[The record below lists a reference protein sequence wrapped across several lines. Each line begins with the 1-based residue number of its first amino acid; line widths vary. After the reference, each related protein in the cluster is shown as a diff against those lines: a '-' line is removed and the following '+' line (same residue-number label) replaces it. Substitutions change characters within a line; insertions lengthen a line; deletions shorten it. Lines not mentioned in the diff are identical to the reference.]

1 MRANKP
7 LILGITG
14 GVGSGKSEAARYLST
29 LGAVHVD
36 ADAISHALTAPGGEA
51 LPAIR
56 EAFGDRVFRADG
68 ALDRRALGEMVFQ
81 DVAAR
86 RALEAIIHPRVQ
98 HRALSMV
105 DQAGAEGAEVVL
117 LDVPLLFET
126 GLDRLADETVC
137 VSAPLP
143 VQLKRLMTR
152 NGLTEEQAMARIQ
165 SQMPLSDKEKL
176 ADRTISTDRPLEE
189 LRTLMGRL
197 YRQWLEEA
205 QA

>member
-1 MRANKP
+1 MQSEIERCRK
-7 LILGITG
+7 
-14 GVGSGKSEAARYLST
+14 SG
-29 LGAVHVD
+29 
-36 ADAISHALTAPGGEA
+36 AP
-51 LPAIR
+51 
-56 EAFGDRVFRADG
+56 
-68 ALDRRALGEMVFQ
+68 
-81 DVAAR
+81 
-86 RALEAIIHPRVQ
+86 
-98 HRALSMV
+98 
-105 DQAGAEGAEVVL
+105 VVV

-176 ADRTISTDRPLEE
+176 ADRTISTDCPLEE
-189 LRTLMGRL
+189 LCARMGRL

>member
-1 MRANKP
+1 MKIVA
-7 LILGITG
+7 LTG
-14 GVGSGKSEAARYLST
+14 GIACGKSTLAEMLRD
-29 LGAVHVD
+29 LGAPVID
-36 ADAISHALTAPGGEA
+36 ADAISRSLTTPGGKA

-56 EAFGDRVFRADG
+56 KTFGGD
-68 ALDRRALGEMVFQ
+68 VFQ
-81 DVAAR
+81 DDHTLNRAAL
-86 RALEAIIHPRVQ
+86 AAKVFQDPEQLQKLNAISHPLIIEQMQSEIEHCRE
-98 HRALSMV
+98 S
-105 DQAGAEGAEVVL
+105 GAPVVV

-152 NGLTEEQAMARIQ
+152 NGLTEEQATVRIQ

>member
-1 MRANKP
+1 MKIIA
-7 LILGITG
+7 LTG
-14 GVGSGKSEAARYLST
+14 GIACGKTTLANMLRE
-29 LGAVHVD
+29 LGAPVID
-36 ADAISHALTAPGGEA
+36 ADAISRSLTAPGGKA

-56 EAFGDRVFRADG
+56 KAFG
-68 ALDRRALGEMVFQ
+68 GEVFQ
-81 DVAAR
+81 DGQTLNRAALAAR
-86 RALEAIIHPRVQ
+86 VFQDPEQLRKLNAVTHPLIIERMQ
-98 HRALSMV
+98 SEIERCRKS
-105 DQAGAEGAEVVL
+105 GAPVVV

-152 NGLTEEQAMARIQ
+152 NGLTEEQAMRRIQ
-165 SQMPLSDKEKL
+165 SQMPLCEKEKL
-176 ADRTISTDRPLEE
+176 ADRTISTDCPLEE
-189 LRTLMGRL
+189 LRARMGRL

>member
-1 MRANKP
+1 MKIIA
-7 LILGITG
+7 LTG
-14 GVGSGKSEAARYLST
+14 GIACGKSTLAEMLHE
-29 LGAVHVD
+29 LGAPIVD
-36 ADAISHALTAPGGEA
+36 ADEVSRGLTAPGGKA
-51 LPAIR
+51 LPALR
-56 EAFGDRVFRADG
+56 EAFG
-68 ALDRRALGEMVFQ
+68 GEVFQ
-81 DVAAR
+81 DDHTLNRAAL
-86 RALEAIIHPRVQ
+86 AAKVFQDPEQLQKLNVITHPLIIEQMQSEIERC
-98 HRALSMV
+98 RKS
-105 DQAGAEGAEVVL
+105 GAPVVV

-152 NGLTEEQAMARIQ
+152 NGLTEEQAMRRIQ
-165 SQMPLSDKEKL
+165 SQMPLCEKEKL

-189 LRTLMGRL
+189 LRALMGHL

>member
-1 MRANKP
+1 MKIIA
-7 LILGITG
+7 LTG
-14 GVGSGKSEAARYLST
+14 GIACGKST
-29 LGAVHVD
+29 LAEMLRDLGTPVID
-36 ADAISHALTAPGGEA
+36 ADAISRGLTAPGGKA
-51 LPAIR
+51 LPALR
-56 EAFGDRVFRADG
+56 EAFGSS
-68 ALDRRALGEMVFQ
+68 VFQ
-81 DVAAR
+81 DDHTLNRAAL
-86 RALEAIIHPRVQ
+86 AAKVFQDPEQLQKLNAITHPLIIEQMQSEIERC
-98 HRALSMV
+98 RDS
-105 DQAGAEGAEVVL
+105 GAPVVV

>member
-1 MRANKP
+1 MKIIA
-7 LILGITG
+7 LTG
-14 GVGSGKSEAARYLST
+14 GISCGKTTLANMLRE
-29 LGAVHVD
+29 LGAPVID
-36 ADAISHALTAPGGEA
+36 ADAISRSLTAPGGKA

-56 EAFGDRVFRADG
+56 EAFGGEVFQNDQTLNRAALAERVFHDPEQLQKLNNLTHPLIIERMQSEIERCRKSG
-68 ALDRRALGEMVFQ
+68 A
-81 DVAAR
+81 
-86 RALEAIIHPRVQ
+86 P
-98 HRALSMV
+98 
-105 DQAGAEGAEVVL
+105 VVV

-152 NGLTEEQAMARIQ
+152 NGLTEEQAMRRIQ
-165 SQMPLSDKEKL
+165 SQMPLCEKEKL
-176 ADRTISTDRPLEE
+176 ADRTISTDCPLEE
-189 LRTLMGRL
+189 LRARMSRL

>member
-1 MRANKP
+1 MKIIA
-7 LILGITG
+7 LTG
-14 GVGSGKSEAARYLST
+14 GIACGKSTLAEMLRD
-29 LGAVHVD
+29 LGAPVID
-36 ADAISHALTAPGGEA
+36 ADAISRSLTAPGGMA

-56 EAFGDRVFRADG
+56 KSFGNS
-68 ALDRRALGEMVFQ
+68 VFQ
-81 DVAAR
+81 DDHTLNRAAL
-86 RALEAIIHPRVQ
+86 A
-98 HRALSMV
+98 
-105 DQAGAEGAEVVL
+105 AEVFQDPEQLQKLNAITHPLIIEQMQSEIERCRDSGAPVVV

-143 VQLKRLMTR
+143 VQLERLMTR
-152 NGLTEEQAMARIQ
+152 NGLTEKQAIARIQ
-165 SQMPLSDKEKL
+165 SQMPLSEKEKL

-189 LRTLMGRL
+189 LRALMSRL

>member
-1 MRANKP
+1 MKIIA
-7 LILGITG
+7 LTG
-14 GVGSGKSEAARYLST
+14 GIACGKTTLANMLRE
-29 LGAVHVD
+29 LGAPVID
-36 ADAISHALTAPGGEA
+36 ADAISRSLTAPGGEA
-51 LPAIR
+51 LPALR
-56 EAFGDRVFRADG
+56 EAFGSEVFQNDQTLNRAALAARVFQNPEQLRKLNAVTHPLIIERMQSEIERCRKSG
-68 ALDRRALGEMVFQ
+68 A
-81 DVAAR
+81 
-86 RALEAIIHPRVQ
+86 P
-98 HRALSMV
+98 
-105 DQAGAEGAEVVL
+105 VVV

-152 NGLTEEQAMARIQ
+152 NGLTEEQAMRRIQ
-165 SQMPLSDKEKL
+165 SQMPLCEKEKL

-189 LRTLMGRL
+189 LRALMGRL

>member
-1 MRANKP
+1 MKIIA
-7 LILGITG
+7 LTG
-14 GVGSGKSEAARYLST
+14 GIACGKTTLANMLRE
-29 LGAVHVD
+29 LGAPVID
-36 ADAISHALTAPGGEA
+36 ADAISRSLTAPGGKA
-51 LPAIR
+51 LPALR
-56 EAFGDRVFRADG
+56 EAFG
-68 ALDRRALGEMVFQ
+68 GEVFQ
-81 DVAAR
+81 DDHTLNRSALAAR
-86 RALEAIIHPRVQ
+86 VFQDPEQLRKLNAITHPLIIEQMQSEIERC
-98 HRALSMV
+98 RDS
-105 DQAGAEGAEVVL
+105 GAPIVV

-152 NGLTEEQAMARIQ
+152 NGLTEEQAMRRIQ
-165 SQMPLSDKEKL
+165 SQMPLCEKEKL

-189 LRTLMGRL
+189 LRALMGRL

>member
-1 MRANKP
+1 MKIIA
-7 LILGITG
+7 LTG
-14 GVGSGKSEAARYLST
+14 GIACGKSTLAGMLRD
-29 LGAVHVD
+29 LGAPVID
-36 ADAISHALTAPGGEA
+36 ADAISRSLTASGGKA

-56 EAFGDRVFRADG
+56 ETFGG
-68 ALDRRALGEMVFQ
+68 GVFQ
-81 DVAAR
+81 DDHTLNRAALAAR
-86 RALEAIIHPRVQ
+86 VFQDPEQLQKLNAITHPLIIEQMQSEIERC
-98 HRALSMV
+98 RDS
-105 DQAGAEGAEVVL
+105 GAPVVV

-126 GLDRLADETVC
+126 GLNRLADETIC

-165 SQMPLSDKEKL
+165 SQMPLSEKEKL

-189 LRTLMGRL
+189 LRALMGRL

>member
-1 MRANKP
+1 MKIIA
-7 LILGITG
+7 LTG
-14 GVGSGKSEAARYLST
+14 GIACGKTTLANMLRE
-29 LGAVHVD
+29 LGAPVID
-36 ADAISHALTAPGGEA
+36 ADAISRSLTAPGGKA

-56 EAFGDRVFRADG
+56 EAFGSEVFQNDQTLNRA
-68 ALDRRALGEMVFQ
+68 ALAARVFQ
-81 DVAAR
+81 DPEQ
-86 RALEAIIHPRVQ
+86 LQKLNAITHPLIIEQMQSEIERC
-98 HRALSMV
+98 RDS
-105 DQAGAEGAEVVL
+105 GAPVVV

-152 NGLTEEQAMARIQ
+152 NGLTEEQAMRRIQ
-165 SQMPLSDKEKL
+165 SQMPLCEKEKL

>member
-1 MRANKP
+1 MKIIA
-7 LILGITG
+7 LTG
-14 GVGSGKSEAARYLST
+14 GIACGKTTLANMLRE
-29 LGAVHVD
+29 LGAPVID
-36 ADAISHALTAPGGEA
+36 ADAISRSLTAPGGKA
-51 LPAIR
+51 LPALR
-56 EAFGDRVFRADG
+56 EAFG
-68 ALDRRALGEMVFQ
+68 GEVFQ
-81 DVAAR
+81 DGQTLNRTALAAR
-86 RALEAIIHPRVQ
+86 VFQDPEQLRKLNAVTHPLIIERMQSEIERCRDSGVP
-98 HRALSMV
+98 
-105 DQAGAEGAEVVL
+105 VVV

-152 NGLTEEQAMARIQ
+152 NGLTEDQAMRRIQ
-165 SQMPLSDKEKL
+165 SQMPLCEKEKL

>member
-1 MRANKP
+1 MKIIA
-7 LILGITG
+7 LTG
-14 GVGSGKSEAARYLST
+14 GIACGKST
-29 LGAVHVD
+29 LAEMLRDLGTPVID
-36 ADAISHALTAPGGEA
+36 ADAISRSLTAPGGKA

-56 EAFGDRVFRADG
+56 EAFGSEVFQNDQTLNRAALSERVFHDPEQLQKLNNLTHPLIIAQMKSEIERCRKSG
-68 ALDRRALGEMVFQ
+68 A
-81 DVAAR
+81 
-86 RALEAIIHPRVQ
+86 P
-98 HRALSMV
+98 
-105 DQAGAEGAEVVL
+105 VVV

-152 NGLTEEQAMARIQ
+152 NGLTEEQAMRRIQ
-165 SQMPLSDKEKL
+165 SQMPLCEKEKL
-176 ADRTISTDRPLEE
+176 ADRTISTDCPREE
-189 LRTLMGRL
+189 LRARMGRL

>member
-1 MRANKP
+1 MKIIA
-7 LILGITG
+7 LTG
-14 GVGSGKSEAARYLST
+14 GIACGKTTLANMLRE
-29 LGAVHVD
+29 LGAPVID
-36 ADAISHALTAPGGEA
+36 ADAISRSLTAPGGKA
-51 LPAIR
+51 LPALR
-56 EAFGDRVFRADG
+56 EAFG
-68 ALDRRALGEMVFQ
+68 GEVFQ
-81 DVAAR
+81 DGQTLNRAALAER
-86 RALEAIIHPRVQ
+86 VFHDPEQLQKLNAITHPLIIERMQ
-98 HRALSMV
+98 SEIERCRKS
-105 DQAGAEGAEVVL
+105 GAPVVV

-152 NGLTEEQAMARIQ
+152 NGLTEEQAMRRIQ
-165 SQMPLSDKEKL
+165 SQLPLCEKEKL

-189 LRTLMGRL
+189 LRALMGRL

>member
-1 MRANKP
+1 MKIIA
-7 LILGITG
+7 LTG
-14 GVGSGKSEAARYLST
+14 GIACGKSTLAEMLRK
-29 LGAVHVD
+29 LGAPVVD
-36 ADAISHALTAPGGEA
+36 ADEVSRSLTAPGGKA

-56 EAFGDRVFRADG
+56 KAFGSEVFQNDQTLNRA
-68 ALDRRALGEMVFQ
+68 ALAARVFQ
-81 DVAAR
+81 DPEQLRKLNAVTHP
-86 RALEAIIHPRVQ
+86 LIIERMQ
-98 HRALSMV
+98 SEIERCRKS
-105 DQAGAEGAEVVL
+105 GAPVVV

-152 NGLTEEQAMARIQ
+152 NGLTEEQAMRRIQ
-165 SQMPLSDKEKL
+165 SQMPLCEKEKL
-176 ADRTISTDRPLEE
+176 ADRTISTDCPLEE
-189 LRTLMGRL
+189 LRARMGRL

>member
-1 MRANKP
+1 MKIIA
-7 LILGITG
+7 LTG
-14 GVGSGKSEAARYLST
+14 GIACGKTTLANMLRE
-29 LGAVHVD
+29 LGAPVID
-36 ADAISHALTAPGGEA
+36 ADAISRSLTAPGGKA

-56 EAFGDRVFRADG
+56 EAFG
-68 ALDRRALGEMVFQ
+68 GEVFQ
-81 DVAAR
+81 DGQTLNRAALAAR
-86 RALEAIIHPRVQ
+86 VFQDPEQLRKLNAVTHPLIIERMQ
-98 HRALSMV
+98 SEIERCRKS
-105 DQAGAEGAEVVL
+105 GAPVVV

-176 ADRTISTDRPLEE
+176 ADRTISTDCPLEE
-189 LRTLMGRL
+189 LCARMGRL

>member
-1 MRANKP
+1 MKIIA
-7 LILGITG
+7 LTG
-14 GVGSGKSEAARYLST
+14 GIACGKTTLANMLRE
-29 LGAVHVD
+29 LGAPVID
-36 ADAISHALTAPGGEA
+36 ADAISRSLTAPGGKA
-51 LPAIR
+51 LPALR
-56 EAFGDRVFRADG
+56 EAFG
-68 ALDRRALGEMVFQ
+68 GEVFQ
-81 DVAAR
+81 DGQTLNRAALAAR
-86 RALEAIIHPRVQ
+86 VFQDPEQLRKLNAVTHPLIIERMQ
-98 HRALSMV
+98 SEIERCRKS
-105 DQAGAEGAEVVL
+105 GAPVVV

-143 VQLKRLMTR
+143 VQLRRLMTR

-176 ADRTISTDRPLEE
+176 ADQTISTDRPLEE
-189 LRTLMGRL
+189 LRALMGHL

>member
-1 MRANKP
+1 MKIIA
-7 LILGITG
+7 LTG
-14 GVGSGKSEAARYLST
+14 GIACGKTTLANMLRE
-29 LGAVHVD
+29 LGAPVID
-36 ADAISHALTAPGGEA
+36 ADAISRSLTAPGGKA

-56 EAFGDRVFRADG
+56 EAFG
-68 ALDRRALGEMVFQ
+68 GEVFQ
-81 DVAAR
+81 DDQTLNRAALAAR
-86 RALEAIIHPRVQ
+86 VFQDPEQLRKLNAVTHPLIIERMQ
-98 HRALSMV
+98 SEIERCRKS
-105 DQAGAEGAEVVL
+105 GAPVVV

-152 NGLTEEQAMARIQ
+152 NGLTEEQAMRRIQ
-165 SQMPLSDKEKL
+165 SQLPLCEKEKL
-176 ADRTISTDRPLEE
+176 ADRTISTDCPLEE
-189 LRTLMGRL
+189 LRARMSRL

>member
-1 MRANKP
+1 MKIIA
-7 LILGITG
+7 LTG
-14 GVGSGKSEAARYLST
+14 GIACGKTTLANMLRE
-29 LGAVHVD
+29 LGAPVID
-36 ADAISHALTAPGGEA
+36 ADAISRSLTAPGGKA
-51 LPAIR
+51 LPALR
-56 EAFGDRVFRADG
+56 EAFG
-68 ALDRRALGEMVFQ
+68 GEVFQ
-81 DVAAR
+81 DGQTLNRAALAAR
-86 RALEAIIHPRVQ
+86 VFQDPEQLRKLNAVTHPLIIEQMQSEIERC
-98 HRALSMV
+98 RDS
-105 DQAGAEGAEVVL
+105 GAPVVV

-152 NGLTEEQAMARIQ
+152 NGLTEEQAMRRIQ
-165 SQMPLSDKEKL
+165 SQMPLCEKEKL

-189 LRTLMGRL
+189 LRARMGHL